1 MTRNFSICLALLF
14 TAYLIH
20 ENMESFVAKMF
31 DTGTVV
37 GNIIQD
43 NKMTRNFS
51 ICLVL
56 LFTAYLIHE
65 NMESF
70 KEEIVLA
77 LLTLPY
83 IPAYLA
89 TYLTL
94 LGSYLVLPQVVF
106 MMLPAFRSFENKP
119 DKYNNRFTLDLIKKT
134 ILHL

>member
-1 MTRNFSICLALLF
+1 
-14 TAYLIH
+14 
-20 ENMESFVAKMF
+20 
-31 DTGTVV
+31 
-37 GNIIQD
+37 
-43 NKMTRNFS
+43 
-51 ICLVL
+51 
-56 LFTAYLIHE
+56 
-65 NMESF
+65 MESF

-94 LGSYLVLPQVVF
+94 LDSYLVLPQVVF
-106 MMLPAFRSFENKP
+106 MMLPAIRSFENKP